1 MSKKART
8 KAAAGTPAPASTST
22 PTPAEAPAKAYHF
35 WFLPDADPVPVDEN
49 ALHGL
54 MKTWRHGRATRSL
67 WDAIQ
72 DAYVAV
78 FSIVMIGAMIV
89 NAVLK
94 AQSTSA
100 SCSAN
105 SCVAA
110 RTLLPWATVAG
121 VAAFSLVV
129 SRMFG
134 PVTASAAEGF
144 WLMDAPISRY
154 RLLRSRL
161 VLALAAVFG
170 LGALTGGLVAALT
183 GSDAA
188 GLVGWSLAGA
198 TLSAGL
204 TAFAAVAQ
212 RSERTRL
219 VSVVQALLGLLAV
232 AVLLVVVGTASGW
245 INITFAASVNDILAW
260 ALAGIGLILLIG
272 SGTLAF
278 RGLNGIRRARL
289 LSGGSLVSGM
299 QGAMYALDF
308 GLIRDILMDRAAREK
323 GFVKAEK
330 GRGTGVAALVW
341 RDWQRIRRSPKPFI
355 GLAVSLV
362 TPYAFDSLGW
372 GILSPLISG
381 LGLVIALVPFMTT
394 LRVLSRTKG
403 LVRLFPF
410 TNAQL
415 RSAAMVVPGVLAALW
430 TMAAT
435 PALAGITSGG
445 TNDWANAALVST
457 AVGFAGFLGA
467 VRWVTAKQ
475 VDFGVPMMATGA
487 GAMPPSLMFNLFRGF
502 DMVALVTAPIML
514 GFGPIWGIGIGLVAF
529 FFLRSPLNSD
539 ELREQQEQ
547 AKKELAANKAEK
559 ERVRIARPGR

>member
-100 SCSAN
+100 SCTAN
-105 SCVAA
+105 SCVTA

-188 GLVGWSLAGA
+188 GMVGWS
-198 TLSAGL
+198 
-204 TAFAAVAQ
+204 
-212 RSERTRL
+212 
-219 VSVVQALLGLLAV
+219 
-232 AVLLVVVGTASGW
+232 
-245 INITFAASVNDILAW
+245 
-260 ALAGIGLILLIG
+260 
-272 SGTLAF
+272 
-278 RGLNGIRRARL
+278 
-289 LSGGSLVSGM
+289 
-299 QGAMYALDF
+299 
-308 GLIRDILMDRAAREK
+308 
-323 GFVKAEK
+323 
-330 GRGTGVAALVW
+330 
-341 RDWQRIRRSPKPFI
+341 
-355 GLAVSLV
+355 
-362 TPYAFDSLGW
+362 
-372 GILSPLISG
+372 
-381 LGLVIALVPFMTT
+381 
-394 LRVLSRTKG
+394 
-403 LVRLFPF
+403 
-410 TNAQL
+410 
-415 RSAAMVVPGVLAALW
+415 
-430 TMAAT
+430 
-435 PALAGITSGG
+435 
-445 TNDWANAALVST
+445 
-457 AVGFAGFLGA
+457 
-467 VRWVTAKQ
+467 
-475 VDFGVPMMATGA
+475 
-487 GAMPPSLMFNLFRGF
+487 PPSPRASTTSWPGS
-502 DMVALVTAPIML
+502 
-514 GFGPIWGIGIGLVAF
+514 
-529 FFLRSPLNSD
+529 SPAS
-539 ELREQQEQ
+539 
-547 AKKELAANKAEK
+547 A
-559 ERVRIARPGR
+559 